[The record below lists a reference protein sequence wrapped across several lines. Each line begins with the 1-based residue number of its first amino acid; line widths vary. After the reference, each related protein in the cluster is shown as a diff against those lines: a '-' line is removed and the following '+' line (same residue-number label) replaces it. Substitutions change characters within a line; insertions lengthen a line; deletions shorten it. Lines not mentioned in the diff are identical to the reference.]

1 MNYKTQII
9 DRLRSEIRREA
20 QYKPA
25 PLPSGDKIILE
36 NEKLINELKGTSVE
50 LVNRIYL
57 MGYRNGEKG
66 F

>member
-9 DRLRSEIRREA
+9 DRLRSEIRRET

>member
-9 DRLRSEIRREA
+9 DRIRSEIRRET

-57 MGYRNGEKG
+57 MGYRNREKD

>member
-9 DRLRSEIRREA
+9 DRIRSEIRRET

>member
-1 MNYKTQII
+1 MK
-9 DRLRSEIRREA
+9 
-20 QYKPA
+20 
-25 PLPSGDKIILE
+25 

-57 MGYRNGEKG
+57 MGYRNREKD